1 MPTACPDP
9 DAFLAIA
16 EHRLADARRAEV
28 VAHAETCDSCRAAL
42 VAAIRAVPQDPTV
55 ETPRPADLANSDT
68 LAAGA
73 VGTADPVG
81 ETLASGPAARTASEL
96 RPGDL
101 IDRYVV
107 EGVLG
112 SGGMGVVYAAH
123 DPELDRKIAVKLLH
137 ARALGDSS
145 GGAGEAEARLMR
157 EAQAV
162 AKISHPGVITV
173 HDIGTWRPPEAE
185 PGTRGQ
191 VFVAMELVDGWTLRG
206 WAAEA
211 PRTPDQ
217 ILAAFLAAARGLAAA
232 HAAGVIH
239 RDIKPDNILIG
250 RDGRVRVTDFGMAR
264 AAGTRESAPAPAPQ
278 KPRPAAGAGDGEAGA
293 SVPMTGGA
301 ALPRG
306 AAGALATELTQTG
319 ALLGTPAYM
328 APEQHRAEPT
338 NARTDQFSF
347 CVALWEAL
355 YGRRPFAGADLPALA
370 RAVCAGELRPPPPGA
385 KVPARVARALRRG
398 LATNPAARWPSM
410 TALIAALAP
419 PRARSRYVLA
429 AAAALAVA
437 GGATAIAI
445 ATRDD
450 DARCRGMEAKL
461 AGVWDPPTRERV
473 RAAFMGSG
481 RAGAAEQWAGLEPAL
496 DGYAARWVK
505 VRREVCE
512 AARVRGE
519 ESERTLE
526 RRVACL
532 DSRRTTLQTVA
543 DLLAEADPRIVEG
556 AAAAVER
563 LRPVEQCADT
573 SALNASMQLP
583 ADPARAAEARAI
595 LDELERLA
603 VLGEVGEL
611 EDQRAAIEQLAARS
625 KQLGHG
631 PLEAMVKSLV
641 GSFRAREGDLK
652 AAEHELRAAT
662 ALAEAN
668 QMDRAKVDAQLALV
682 EVLTRMGRIDDAD
695 AALAQAKATIE
706 RVGEDDDL
714 AARRAQIAAILTHR
728 RDGAAAA
735 LPGYREAHAL
745 LVRIRGERSLLAA
758 ASLAVVATA
767 EIAARQLAAAKTS
780 LDRLDALLDALPLGD
795 HLLRAQ
801 ATMARATIALIE
813 GEFATAAEAQARG
826 LAMLERVVPADHPDL
841 IQSLADYGVIQE
853 LAGDREAALALHR
866 RAVDLAGGVSGAE
879 DVIVDELDNIG
890 AIALALGKVGE
901 SIAAYERALPIA
913 EALGEGDAERL
924 ALIRSGLG
932 KSYVAGGRH
941 RDAIPL
947 LERAL
952 GWRLLQPAVP
962 PNQIGGTRFAL
973 AKALWATGE
982 RKRARELAEAA
993 ETNFTAAARSLEGE
1007 TGAMAQAYQRQLAYA
1022 AEVAGWRKAH

>member
-1 MPTACPDP
+1 MTPESILPPAVPTACPDP

-55 ETPRPADLANSDT
+55 ETPRPGDMATSDT
-68 LAAGA
+68 IAAG
-73 VGTADPVG
+73 GRADPVA
-81 ETLASGPAARTASEL
+81 ETLASGPGARTASEL

-123 DPELDRKIAVKLLH
+123 DPELDRRIAVKLLH

-206 WAAEA
+206 WIAET
-211 PRTPDQ
+211 PRTTDA

-264 AAGTRESAPAPAPQ
+264 SAGTRESEPAPK
-278 KPRPAAGAGDGEAGA
+278 KPRPAPAVG
-293 SVPMTGGA
+293 
-301 ALPRG
+301 
-306 AAGALATELTQTG
+306 LATELTQTG

-328 APEQHRAEPT
+328 APEQHRAETT

-355 YGRRPFAGADLPALA
+355 YGRRPFAGADLEAIA
-370 RAVCAGELRPPPPGA
+370 RAVCAGELRAPPPGA
-385 KVPARVARALRRG
+385 KVPKRVERALRRG
-398 LATNPAARWPSM
+398 LSTDPAARWPSM

-419 PRARSRYVLA
+419 PRARTRYLIA
-429 AAAALAVA
+429 AAGVAVIA
-437 GGATAIAI
+437 GGAVAFAIASRGDT
-445 ATRDD
+445 A
-450 DARCRGMEAKL
+450 ARCRGMEAKL
-461 AGVWDPPTRERV
+461 AGVWDPPAREKV
-473 RAAFMGSG
+473 RAAFVGSG
-481 RAGAAEQWAGLEPAL
+481 RAGAAEQWTGLEPAL
-496 DGYAARWVK
+496 DEYATRWVT

-519 ESERTLE
+519 DSEQTLE
-526 RRVACL
+526 RKIACL
-532 DSRRTTLQTVA
+532 DSRRAALRTVTE
-543 DLLAEADPRIVEG
+543 LLVETDRRIVEG
-556 AAAAVER
+556 AAAAIER
-563 LRPVEQCADT
+563 LPPVEACADT
-573 SALNASMQLP
+573 SGLTATMQLP
-583 ADPARAAEARAI
+583 ADPVRAAEATAI
-595 LDELERLA
+595 LEELARLA
-603 VLGEVGEL
+603 VLGEIGEL
-611 EDQRAAIEQLAARS
+611 EREHTAVEELAARS
-625 KQLGHG
+625 KRLDHG
-631 PLEAMVKSLV
+631 PLEAMVKNFV
-641 GSFRAREGDLK
+641 GTFRARAGDLVGAE
-652 AAEHELRAAT
+652 AALRTAT
-662 ALAEAN
+662 ALAEAH
-668 QMDRAKVDAQLALV
+668 QLDRAKVDAQLSLV
-682 EVLTRMGRIDDAD
+682 EVLLRQGRLDDAE
-695 AALAQAKATIE
+695 AALAQADATID
-706 RVGEDDDL
+706 RVGEDADL
-714 AARRAQIAAILTHR
+714 AMRRAQMTAILAHR

-735 LPGYREAHAL
+735 LPLYRKAHEL
-745 LVRIRGERSLLAA
+745 LVAGKGEQSLLAA
-758 ASLAVVATA
+758 ASLGMIAMA
-767 EIAARQLAAAKTS
+767 EIAARELDAAKAT
-780 LDRLDALLDALPLGD
+780 LDRLDASLAALHVGD

-801 ATMARATIALIE
+801 GIMARATIALIV
-813 GEFATAAEAQARG
+813 ADYASAVADQTRG
-826 LAMLERVVPADHPDL
+826 LAMLERVVPPGHPDL
-841 IQSLADYGVIQE
+841 IQALADFGVIQE
-853 LAGDREAALALHR
+853 LAGDLAAALALHR
-866 RAVDLAGGVSGAE
+866 RAVELAAGVPGASGQ
-879 DVIVDELDNIG
+879 VVDELDSLG
-890 AIALALGKVGE
+890 AIALALGKVDE
-901 SIAAYERALPIA
+901 SIAAYERALPVA
-913 EALGEGDAERL
+913 EALGEPGAERL
-924 ALIRSGLG
+924 AVIRSGLG
-932 KSYVAGGRH
+932 KAYVAAGRH

-952 GWRLLQPAVP
+952 GWRILQATIP

-982 RKRARELAEAA
+982 RKRARELAATAEAD
-993 ETNFTAAARSLEGE
+993 FTAAARSLEGA
-1007 TGAMAQAYQRQLAYA
+1007 TGAMAHAHARQLAYA